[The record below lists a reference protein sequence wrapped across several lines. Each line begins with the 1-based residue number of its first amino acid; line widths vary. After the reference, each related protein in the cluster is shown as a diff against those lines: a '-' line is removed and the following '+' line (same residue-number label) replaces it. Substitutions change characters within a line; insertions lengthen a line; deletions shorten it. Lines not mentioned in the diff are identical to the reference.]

1 MPVKLTN
8 ISGNGSIQSN
18 SIYTY
23 SYSEEVTSLEPSEIS
38 GATSQVNVSAISVE
52 SEDTN
57 PHIDSKLLINNEM
70 TLDSDEYGTVDFRVR
85 GVSKTLNTVFI
96 IGDTIQSRLNVE
108 RNAEPVC
115 GPEATLLSAIIY
127 YCELVDITPVID
139 EDFADE
145 MDAVPVNFLAWTGV
159 LWDKLKELCAGFSA
173 STTDNVGIEMIIVN
187 NELVIRKAKQSPI
200 SIQRKLINESI
211 NIESFDSARSVTVFN
226 YNTSYGEDKVFY
238 SLSNFDESTAESERF
253 QSSISDSMQVDPG
266 ETLRKRFKINATLQS
281 VNQPVCV
288 EQIDR
293 TFPDPYDGVTG
304 QYVIVGAD
312 DLPIKPEQWTG
323 NGGSVTVEL
332 IDESG
337 ELLPPGEIDLIIKAP
352 RLTGL
357 PQFEDEDAI
366 GFAPYKIGV
375 ESSGEAEYPAL
386 WLTGTGA
393 FFNKESKVFLTGSS
407 SEYTS
412 KVEGPTVD
420 NIFIINSFNASSRGV
435 AAAQVNCGPRVRL
448 NQEVASGIQFGDVG
462 SIFTSG
468 LNQYRIQTID
478 FTDSLISLS
487 SSTTLTFN
495 EWNLIWAEST
505 FEDFE
510 NRILDPELFPEET
523 FKFNEFSV
531 MPMIGPL

>member
-8 ISGNGSIQSN
+8 VSGNGSIQPN

-23 SYSEEVTSLEPSEIS
+23 SYSEEVTSLEPSQIS
-38 GATSQVNVSAISVE
+38 GATSQVNVSAISV
-52 SEDTN
+52 DTELTT
-57 PHIDSKLLINNEM
+57 PHVDSKLIINNEM
-70 TLDSDEYGTVDFRVR
+70 TLDSDAYGSVDFRVR
-85 GVSKTLNTVFI
+85 SVSKTLNTVFI

-108 RNAEPVC
+108 RTADPVC

-127 YCELVDITPVID
+127 YCELVDIVPVID

-145 MDAVPVNFLAWTGV
+145 MDAIPVNFLGWTGV

-173 STTDNVGIEMIIVN
+173 SATDNVGIEMIIVN
-187 NELVIRKAKQSPI
+187 NELVIRKAKQVTIPL
-200 SIQRKLINESI
+200 QRDLTNESI

-238 SLSNFDESTAESERF
+238 SLANFDESTNETERF

-293 TFPDPYDGVTG
+293 TFPDPYEGTTG
-304 QYVIVGAD
+304 QYVIVGVD
-312 DLPIKPEQWTG
+312 DLPIKPSQWTD

-332 IDESG
+332 IDENG
-337 ELLPPGEIDLIIKAP
+337 ELLPAGEIDLVIKAP
-352 RLTGL
+352 RLRGL
-357 PQFEDEDAI
+357 PQFADEDAI
-366 GFAPYKIGV
+366 GLAPYKIGV

-386 WLTGTGA
+386 WLTGTGT
-393 FFNKESKVFLTGSS
+393 FFNKQAKAFLTGSS

-412 KVEGPTVD
+412 RSEGPTVD

-435 AAAQVNCGPRVRL
+435 AAAQANCGPRVQL
-448 NQEVASGIQFGDVG
+448 SQELARGVEFGDVG
-462 SIFTSG
+462 SMFVSG
-468 LNQYRIQTID
+468 LNQYRVQTID
-478 FTDSLISLS
+478 FSESSISLL
-487 SSTTLTFN
+487 STTTLSFDD
-495 EWNLIWAEST
+495 WNTIWGDST
-505 FEDFE
+505 FQDFE
-510 NRILDPELFPEET
+510 DRILDPELFPNET